1 MEGTNIMILPI
12 TLTAAGCAALINLW
26 LGIRIGQMRTKEKI
40 SIGDG
45 GNDNLIRRMRAQS
58 NFIEFTPIVLV
69 LIGLVESASG
79 TSHWLW
85 AVAILYLVGRILHPL
100 GMDADGFGK
109 GRMIGTL
116 TSMLTTLGLGIYAIV
131 LAFTAHAD
139 VTAPMADDPAVSE
152 VPQG

>member
-1 MEGTNIMILPI
+1 MLILPI

-45 GNDNLIRRMRAQS
+45 GNDNLIRRMRAQA
-58 NFIEFTPIVLV
+58 NFIEYTPIVLV
-69 LIGLVESASG
+69 LLGLVESASG

-131 LAFTAHAD
+131 LAFTAHPE